1 MLNREISKA
10 TAIKSATLGAK
21 CHRHGMK
28 IAIATAAAAGRERH
42 LTYRRRRRRRR
53 LQKERGV

>member
-21 CHRHGMK
+21 CHRHGRK
-28 IAIATAAAAGRERH
+28 IAIATAAAAGRERP
-42 LTYRRRRRRRR
+42 LTYHHRRRR
-53 LQKERGV
+53 LQKEKGV